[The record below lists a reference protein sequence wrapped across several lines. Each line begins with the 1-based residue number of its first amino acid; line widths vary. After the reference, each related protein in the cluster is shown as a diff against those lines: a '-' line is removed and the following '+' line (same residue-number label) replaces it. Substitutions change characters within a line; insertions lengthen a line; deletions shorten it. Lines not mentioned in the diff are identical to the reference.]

1 VSLVLWR
8 WPVSPGA
15 RGPNVRFQ
23 TEFDAKPSF
32 DPSVEVP
39 HGDLVESLD
48 QIDAPV
54 EVLEPLQL
62 DAVLPLPCRPVRYDR
77 GKRFELP
84 ELLTDVWQG
93 PRPDV
98 VVGLDDHERLT
109 CRGPV
114 AQLNGKYAA
123 SCASRAFAAA
133 TVTTL

>member
-8 WPVSPGA
+8 WPVCPGA
-15 RGPNVRFQ
+15 RGLNVRLQ

-62 DAVLPLPCRPVRYDR
+62 DAVLPLPCRPVGYDR

-84 ELLTDVWQG
+84 GEGGELA
-93 PRPDV
+93 V
-98 VVGLDDHERLT
+98 VSSDLGVGAGDAVLDLAAPGGTGASADGT
-109 CRGPV
+109 APV
-114 AQLNGKYAA
+114 EV
-123 SCASRAFAAA
+123 F
-133 TVTTL
+133 

>member
-8 WPVSPGA
+8 WPVCPGA
-15 RGPNVRFQ
+15 RGPNVRLQ

-39 HGDLVESLD
+39 HGDLVEWLD

-62 DAVLPLPCRPVRYDR
+62 DAVLPLPCRPVGYDR

-98 VVGLDDHERLT
+98 VVGLDDHERLKPT
-109 CRGPV
+109 SV
-114 AQLNGKYAA
+114 FAA
-123 SCASRAFAAA
+123 NLGRTASRWSACVHHR
-133 TVTTL
+133 TSP